1 MSSSVD
7 NGAWCC
13 GLTRPEH
20 TDDVHCRAGSHLVT
34 CHDFG
39 IAISEGEQREVGAS
53 KNLEQPSWCAGVVE
67 TWCVRCTIA
76 GA

>member
-1 MSSSVD
+1 MSSRVD
-7 NGAWCC
+7 NGTWY
-13 GLTRPEH
+13 GQLTRSEH
-20 TDDVHCRAGSHLVT
+20 VDDFHCRARFHLGAG
-34 CHDFG
+34 HYSG
-39 IAISEGEQREVGAS
+39 IAVSKGEQREVGAS